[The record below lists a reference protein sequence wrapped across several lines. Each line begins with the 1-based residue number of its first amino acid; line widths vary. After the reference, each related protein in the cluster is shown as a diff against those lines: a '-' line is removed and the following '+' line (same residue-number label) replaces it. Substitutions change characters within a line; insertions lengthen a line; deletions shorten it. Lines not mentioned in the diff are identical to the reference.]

1 MTTLNTII
9 LFLSGL
15 ADVVLV
21 SYATYSFFALFR
33 MKRRLRDIDR
43 RTTDTLILAME
54 NHIRNS
60 VNMLNDMQRCLRSL
74 VEEEQYHA
82 AEQLRAEIASQKQN
96 VLRQIEQMK
105 KAFGDNVNIE
115 VHFAGENNDNENK

>member
-15 ADVVLV
+15 ADVVLM

-43 RTTDTLILAME
+43 HTTDTLILAME

-96 VLRQIEQMK
+96 VRRQIELMK

-115 VHFAGENNDNENK
+115 VHFVGENNDNENK